1 MTEGYKTPVK
11 FPDVFSKPKIWLL
24 FSSLVILM
32 PLVFYAYLGIFSR
45 HQADDYCYAWNA
57 TSRSLIDSQTT
68 WYRTDSSR
76 YAATFIITLTEL
88 VGQRSISV
96 LPSLTIFLWLLG
108 TWFLFNKIQRLLNLD
123 LPPIAVFLLG
133 EIWIFFT
140 LLLAPNRYQVLYWRA
155 GLIIYL
161 VPIVVLTWLVFL
173 LLSML
178 SGSNEKRIPVF
189 AGLLLLI
196 LFFFN
201 GGFSETI
208 AAVLVGMLSL
218 SLLFVLLFVKGNNRK
233 RFLTLVGFAL
243 LGALLSL
250 AVLFFS
256 PATRMRQGLIGPP
269 PDLVNLVLMS
279 FKNAFIYMYIT
290 LGDQSFTL
298 LILLLISLVS
308 AFSIISTR
316 NTDAS
321 IKPSSLVSLLFLAP
335 LGAFLWIVCVTAPFA
350 YGESSY
356 PEARVLINA
365 TMIMVLMVMVE
376 GLVLGLT
383 FGLLYQR
390 SLETPSM
397 VLRVALLIV
406 LLLMCLYPI
415 YSARQVYAVE
425 YPLYKQRAMDW
436 DQRDAYIRSQLAA
449 GNKDI
454 TVTTFFMIGN
464 VLEFNPD
471 SGNWLNGCAAMYYGA
486 DSISAVSP

>member
-1 MTEGYKTPVK
+1 MTDETKNPNNFSERLSSHKTWL
-11 FPDVFSKPKIWLL
+11 FIASVF
-24 FSSLVILM
+24 ILI

-45 HQADDYCYAWNA
+45 LQADDYCYAWNA

-76 YAATFIITLTEL
+76 YAATFIISLSEL

-96 LPSLTIFLWLLG
+96 LPALIIALWLLG
-108 TWFLFNKIQRLLNLD
+108 TCFLFNKIQHLLNLD
-123 LPPIAVFLLG
+123 LPSIAVFLLG
-133 EIWIFFT
+133 ETWIFFT

-161 VPIVVLTWLVFL
+161 FPIVFLTWLIFI
-173 LLSML
+173 LLSL
-178 SGSNEKRIPVF
+178 ATGTNKKRIPVY
-189 AGLLLLI
+189 AGLLLL

-218 SLLFVLLFVKGNNRK
+218 SLLAIFLFVKGNNRK
-233 RFLTLVGFAL
+233 RVLTLVGISLF
-243 LGALLSL
+243 GALLAL
-250 AVLFFS
+250 AALYFS

-269 PDLVNLVLMS
+269 PDLVSLVLMS
-279 FKNAFIYMYIT
+279 FKNAFVYIYIS

-298 LILLLISLVS
+298 LILLLICMLT
-308 AFSIISTR
+308 AFSLISIR
-316 NTDAS
+316 NTDVS
-321 IKPSSLVSLLFLAP
+321 IKPVSLVSLLFLAP
-335 LGAFLWIVCVTAPFA
+335 LGAFFWTLCVTAPFA
-350 YGESSY
+350 FGESSY

-365 TMIMVLMVMVE
+365 TMILVLMVMVE
-376 GLVLGLT
+376 GLILGFTLGLL
-383 FGLLYQR
+383 FQR
-390 SLETPSM
+390 SSEIPPIF
-397 VLRVALLIV
+397 LRIALLVV
-406 LLLMCLYPI
+406 LLVLSSYPL
-415 YSARQVYAVE
+415 YSARQVYAVD
-425 YPLYKQRAMDW
+425 YPLYKQRASDW
-436 DQRDAYIRSQLAA
+436 DQRDAYIRTQLAE

-471 SGNWLNGCAAMYYGA
+471 PKNWLNGCAAMYYGA